1 MKRSSKLGLPSPQYS
16 AADLKATAEN
26 SKQKIGKFNQEDKEL
41 LPGNIALDLRDK
53 DEDDWLA
60 KMLVEQLRARI
71 KRKEEN
77 QENNLKAYS
86 SPKSED
92 TSNNKKKER
101 GDAFERNIT
110 FDD

>member
-1 MKRSSKLGLPSPQYS
+1 M
-16 AADLKATAEN
+16 
-26 SKQKIGKFNQEDKEL
+26 
-41 LPGNIALDLRDK
+41 
-53 DEDDWLA
+53 
-60 KMLVEQLRARI
+60 RARI

-92 TSNNKKKER
+92 TSNNKKKEK
-101 GDAFERNIT
+101 GDAFDRNIT